1 MKVRVVSTKY
11 VLATGVVIGFEN
23 ISVSVQEGAGVDVVL
38 YVAVLNGRLGRDV
51 TVWFVTAGR
60 SATGEP
66 YQLFAVSHAYLTPMF
81 RFSSI

>member
-1 MKVRVVSTKY
+1 MKVRVVSPKY

-23 ISVSVQEGAGVDVVL
+23 ISISVQEGAGVNVVL

-51 TVWFVTAGR
+51 TVWFATTGH

-66 YQLFAVSHAYLTPMF
+66 YQFAVSHAHSTPMF